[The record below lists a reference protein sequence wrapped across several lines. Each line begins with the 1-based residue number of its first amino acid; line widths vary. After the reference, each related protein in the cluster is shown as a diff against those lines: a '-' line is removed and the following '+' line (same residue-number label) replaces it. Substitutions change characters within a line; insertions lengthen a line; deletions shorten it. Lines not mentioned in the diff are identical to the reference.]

1 MFGTKTMAVAA
12 YAAAKRKQ
20 GMGKTN
26 LKVKKT
32 VDKRKD
38 SCSTVGV
45 SRHMGQIP
53 GVCLEKGAIITTWVS
68 FHLNVM
74 QRRQYAFSSWMFER
88 E

>member
-45 SRHMGQIP
+45 SRHRGKFQAYAW
-53 GVCLEKGAIITTWVS
+53 KGGKNHYLGS

>member
-45 SRHMGQIP
+45 SRHRGKFQAYAW
-53 GVCLEKGAIITTWVS
+53 KGGKNHYLGLFPS
-68 FHLNVM
+68 
-74 QRRQYAFSSWMFER
+74 ER
-88 E
+88 HATQAVRLFKLDV